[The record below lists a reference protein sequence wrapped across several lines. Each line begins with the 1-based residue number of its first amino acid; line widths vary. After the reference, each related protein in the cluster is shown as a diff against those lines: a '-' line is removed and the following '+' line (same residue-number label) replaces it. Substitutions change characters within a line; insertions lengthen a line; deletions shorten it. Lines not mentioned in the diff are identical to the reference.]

1 MITGMSWGALS
12 YNAKVA
18 LAKGAA
24 MVGSSNTTGDG
35 GMLPA
40 EREID
45 LLPRSLTQ
53 AIDCLE
59 QDEVVKNALGATYAG
74 YYIQTKREEWR
85 RYHNS
90 VSQWET
96 DNYLGVY

>member
-1 MITGMSWGALS
+1 MSHGESRRTLILRLLS
-12 YNAKVA
+12 YA
-18 LAKGAA
+18 
-24 MVGSSNTTGDG
+24 D
-35 GMLPA
+35 
-40 EREID
+40 
-45 LLPRSLTQ
+45 
-53 AIDCLE
+53 
-59 QDEVVKNALGATYAG
+59 

>member
-1 MITGMSWGALS
+1 R
-12 YNAKVA
+12 
-18 LAKGAA
+18 
-24 MVGSSNTTGDG
+24 D
-35 GMLPA
+35 
-40 EREID
+40 ID
-45 LLPRSLTQ
+45 LLPRSLAQ

-59 QDEVVKNALGATYAG
+59 QDEVVKNALGATYAD
-74 YYIQTKREEWR
+74 YYMQTKREEWR